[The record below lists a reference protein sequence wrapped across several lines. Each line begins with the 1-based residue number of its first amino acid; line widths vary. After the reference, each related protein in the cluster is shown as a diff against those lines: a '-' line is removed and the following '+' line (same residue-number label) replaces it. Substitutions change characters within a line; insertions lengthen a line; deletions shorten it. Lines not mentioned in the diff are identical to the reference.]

1 MKRVLFVD
9 DDQNLLG
16 GLRSRLYKR
25 RKEWEMVFAESGMAA
40 LEELT
45 ANPVDLI
52 VSDIRM
58 PGMDGADLLSTVKK
72 RWPKT
77 IRMVLSGYAEE
88 EKLLQLVSLAHRYL
102 SKPCDMAQVEA
113 MIERCL
119 LLDALLQS
127 PKLQALVGRIGALPA
142 LPKTY
147 AALQAALSKENV
159 QATTVAEIITRDPAI
174 AAKVLQVVNSAFFRL
189 PKPATG
195 IKQAVNHLGFTT
207 IRNLVMSAE
216 VFSQWHKIEGVQGL
230 DPEKL
235 QANAQLSAAACMAL
249 ARGTSMQDDAM
260 LVGLLHDI
268 GYWILLQEC
277 PKELTAALMHA
288 QTVGIPT
295 EQAEREVVGASHAE
309 IGAYLLGLWGFPYQ
323 IVEAVAFHHVPTRLP
338 HAQFDLLCILDTAH
352 TLVVPDEAHALP
364 LSSEQS
370 PIVDENYFNQS
381 NPPYSWHEAMQ
392 RVASVEIAA

>member
-25 RKEWEMVFAESGMAA
+25 RKEWEMVFADSGVAA
-40 LEELT
+40 LQEL
-45 ANPVDLI
+45 NNHPVDLI
-52 VSDIRM
+52 VTDIRM
-58 PGMDGADLLSTVKK
+58 PGMDGADLLSTVKQK
-72 RWPKT
+72 WPKT
-77 IRMVLSGYAEE
+77 IRMVLSGFAEE

-127 PKLQALVGRIGALPA
+127 PKLQALVGRIGALPS

-147 AALQAALSKENV
+147 SALQAALAKENV
-159 QATTVAEIITRDPAI
+159 QATTIADIITHDPAI
-174 AAKVLQVVNSAFFRL
+174 AVKVLQVVNSAFFRL
-189 PKPATG
+189 PKPATS

-216 VFSQWHKIEGVQGL
+216 VFSQWNKIEGVYGL
-230 DPEKL
+230 EPDKL

-268 GYWILLQEC
+268 GYWVLLQEC
-277 PKELTAALMHA
+277 PMELTAALKHA
-288 QTVGIPT
+288 QTMGIPS
-295 EQAEREVVGASHAE
+295 EQAEREVIGASHAE

-323 IVEAVAFHHVPTRLP
+323 IVEAVAFHHAPNHVP

-352 TLVVPDEAHALP
+352 TLVSTDEAHALP
-364 LSSEQS
+364 VSSEQS
-370 PIVDENYFNQS
+370 PIVDENYFNES
-381 NPPYSWHEAMQ
+381 NPPYSWAEAMQ
-392 RVASVEIAA
+392 RVASVEVAA